1 MPLTAKQQRFV
12 EEYLID
18 LNATQAAIR
27 AGYSEKTARQVA
39 AENLAKPN
47 IAAEVDRLL
56 AERSRQTG
64 IDAAWLLKRLAD
76 EAEADIADI
85 YTEHGT
91 LKPVREWPMIW
102 RKGLVQGTK
111 VDELFEGRGD
121 DREMIGLVK
130 EVKLSDRIKRLELI
144 GKHIGVKAFEETVR
158 VKGLEGLGERL
169 SRAAHRL
176 KSEESNR

>member
-56 AERSRQTG
+56 AERSKRTG
-64 IDAAWLLKRLAD
+64 IDAAWLLKRLAE

-91 LKPVREWPMIW
+91 LKPVSEWPMVW
-102 RKGLVQGTK
+102 RKGLVQGIK
-111 VDELFEGRGD
+111 VDEIYEGRGEA
-121 DREMIGLVK
+121 RELVGLVK
-130 EVKLSDRIKRLELI
+130 EVKLSDRIKRL
-144 GKHIGVKAFEETVR
+144 
-158 VKGLEGLGERL
+158 
-169 SRAAHRL
+169 
-176 KSEESNR
+176 